1 MKFILKVV
9 NDRWGAGTACQ
20 HGGYY
25 TCTDKYNP
33 GHLVSHKWENCFPV
47 HDILFEMIVA

>member
-1 MKFILKVV
+1 MKDTIAV
-9 NDRWGAGTACQ
+9 NDRWGTYTKCH

-33 GHLVSHKWENCFPV
+33 GESMGGVFTKSCGTGRVL
-47 HDILFEMIVA
+47 